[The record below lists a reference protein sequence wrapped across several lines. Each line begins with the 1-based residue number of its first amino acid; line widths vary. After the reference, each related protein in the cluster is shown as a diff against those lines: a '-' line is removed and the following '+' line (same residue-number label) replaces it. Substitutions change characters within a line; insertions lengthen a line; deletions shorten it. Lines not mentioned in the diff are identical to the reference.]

1 MSSLLRDVIVLI
13 HQLLMHRKQ
22 FCFARRIMRCLYG
35 KVQLN
40 FVFRPESDINNNIK
54 NALTASN
61 KKNHKNKQLQYK
73 QL

>member
-1 MSSLLRDVIVLI
+1 
-13 HQLLMHRKQ
+13 
-22 FCFARRIMRCLYG
+22 MRCLYG

-61 KKNHKNKQLQYK
+61 KKNHKNNQLQYE

>member
-1 MSSLLRDVIVLI
+1 
-13 HQLLMHRKQ
+13 
-22 FCFARRIMRCLYG
+22 MRCLYG

-61 KKNHKNKQLQYK
+61 KKNHKNKQLQYA